1 MNWVQMLLSANHAI
15 IVFLEMCKCVNIH
28 IGTLANMLLCSWA
41 LGFLGTWALGQM
53 GSWALV
59 HLVFWALGI
68 IWALGQLGSWA
79 HGILGTW
86 ALGQS
91 GTPLIFLKIA
101 VGNPNF

>member
-1 MNWVQMLLSANHAI
+1 
-15 IVFLEMCKCVNIH
+15 
-28 IGTLANMLLCSWA
+28 
-41 LGFLGTWALGQM
+41 
-53 GSWALV
+53 
-59 HLVFWALGI
+59 LVFWALGI

-86 ALGQS
+86 AIGQS